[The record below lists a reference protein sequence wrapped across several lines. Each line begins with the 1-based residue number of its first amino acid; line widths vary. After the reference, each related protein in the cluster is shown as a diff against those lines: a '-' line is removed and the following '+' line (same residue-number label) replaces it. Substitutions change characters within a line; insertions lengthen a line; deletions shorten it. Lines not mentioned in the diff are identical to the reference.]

1 MSFQKYVL
9 KIKIVDESVRHL
21 YEEAVAK
28 TQTEEYLMNPHKDS
42 GFDLFIPQN
51 HVSISEGNYLVGHN
65 ETKLIDLGIQCAAY
79 HYVNFTSK
87 VPAPQPFCV
96 YARSSIY
103 KTPFR
108 LANNVGIIDSGYRG
122 NLKAAFDNVTDG
134 RAALTPYTRLL
145 QICMPN
151 LVPFQIEIVDELDN
165 TSRGAGGF
173 GSTGK

>member
-1 MSFQKYVL
+1 M
-9 KIKIVDESVRHL
+9 
-21 YEEAVAK
+21 
-28 TQTEEYLMNPHKDS
+28 
-42 GFDLFIPQN
+42 
-51 HVSISEGNYLVGHN
+51 
-65 ETKLIDLGIQCAAY
+65 GIQCAAY

-134 RAALTPYTRLL
+134 RAVLTPYTRLL